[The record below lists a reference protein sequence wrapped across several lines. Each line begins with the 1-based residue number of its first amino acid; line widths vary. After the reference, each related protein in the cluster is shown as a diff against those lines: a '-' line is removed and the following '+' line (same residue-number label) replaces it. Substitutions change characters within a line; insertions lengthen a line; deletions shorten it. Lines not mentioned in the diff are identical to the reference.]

1 VKDEETTSMMRLAN
15 HFSRCRALVLC
26 ALAACT
32 PTGDAPAGSSG
43 AATSKAAGSAV
54 TSATSGANVGTT
66 PPAGGAGATPLRA
79 LPVGAP
85 LAIGVTLHP
94 YYSWTKNVVG
104 DAPAVEVRSLLPGD
118 VDAGNYQPR
127 PEDIQKLA
135 GLQAIVSNGLG
146 HDDFI
151 HDMIK
156 ASGNAGLA
164 VLRPN
169 EGTPT
174 IAAQHGGSVNS
185 HTFISF
191 TNAIQQTYA
200 IEKALSALR
209 PDAAEKFRAN
219 AGEYA
224 KRLRVIKAGAAQK
237 LAAAKITRV
246 VTVHDGYS
254 YLCQELGIDIAG
266 VVEPAHGLVPS
277 ANEMAAM
284 VELLKKEKI
293 RVVLTEETFPDKLLE
308 VLRAAGDVKVYVI
321 THIASGEYTADKFEK
336 EMQKNVDTLV
346 QALVTDA

>member
-1 VKDEETTSMMRLAN
+1 MRRRLVTWI
-15 HFSRCRALVLC
+15 SRCAAVGLC
-26 ALAACT
+26 ALGACT
-32 PTGDAPAGSSG
+32 PAGDAPAGGTGAATTTAASGTAPGTSG
-43 AATSKAAGSAV
+43 AATAGTAA
-54 TSATSGANVGTT
+54 
-66 PPAGGAGATPLRA
+66 PPGGGAGAPLRA
-79 LPVGAP
+79 LPAGAP

-104 DAPAVEVRSLLPGD
+104 DAPGVEIRSVLPGD

-135 GLQAIVSNGLG
+135 GLQAIVTNGLG

-151 HDMIK
+151 NDMIK
-156 ASGNAGLA
+156 ASGNAGLV

-174 IAAQHGGSVNS
+174 IRGQNGGSINS

-209 PDAAEKFRAN
+209 PDAAEKFRTN

-224 KRLRVIKAGAAQK
+224 KRLRLIKAGAAQK

-254 YLCQELGIDIAG
+254 YLCQELGIDVAG

-277 ANEMAAM
+277 ANELAAM

-308 VLRAAGDVKVYVI
+308 VLRSAGEVKVYVI

-346 QALVTDA
+346 QALVTDG